1 MTRYISCIPFGS
13 CHRRWH
19 QQHVLLPA
27 LLIAVCLAAAT
38 AARIR
43 DWDQDNGDNWNTD
56 NNWNGGG
63 GSTWNGGGS
72 QWNGGGGGS
81 TWNGGQSFRSR
92 DPSTS
97 GAGDPPGPST
107 GPTLVRDNGGSSVK
121 SKHGGKTKGSGPQ
134 QGFTGGFLPKT
145 RRCDN
150 PALPGCQS
158 CVGDICTACY
168 EDLGDATFVLSTETN
183 QCSK

>member
-1 MTRYISCIPFGS
+1 MTRYISCIIIGS
-13 CHRRWH
+13 RRCRRH

-27 LLIAVCLAAAT
+27 LLIAVCVAAAT

-72 QWNGGGGGS
+72 QWNGGGS

-97 GAGDPPGPST
+97 GAGDPPGPPT

-134 QGFTGGFLPKT
+134 QGFTGGSLPKT